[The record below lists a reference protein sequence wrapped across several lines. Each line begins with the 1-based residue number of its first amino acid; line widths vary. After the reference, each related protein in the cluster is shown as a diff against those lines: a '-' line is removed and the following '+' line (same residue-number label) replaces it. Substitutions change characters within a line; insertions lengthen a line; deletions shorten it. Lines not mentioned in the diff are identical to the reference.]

1 MPAPT
6 ALIGLIPWPL
16 LIKNGPRIFD
26 AAQKLVRMT
35 RSSGRNQSADLAPD
49 DAPSPANGS
58 IDDQTAAA
66 LLLLEKKVGVLNSEL
81 IAATE
86 LISSL
91 AEANNVLIHE
101 VQVLRKWLLA
111 ISGLSILGAILA
123 AVAVAS

>member
-35 RSSGRNQSADLAPD
+35 RSSGRNQSGVLAPED
-49 DAPSPANGS
+49 TSQPANGS
-58 IDDQTAAA
+58 VDDQTAAA
-66 LLLLEKKVGVLNSEL
+66 LLDLEKSVGVLNTEL

-101 VQVLRKWLLA
+101 VQILRKWLLA
-111 ISGLSILGAILA
+111 VSGLSILGAILA

>member
-6 ALIGLIPWPL
+6 ALIKLIPWPL

-26 AAQKLVRMT
+26 AAQKLVRMA
-35 RSSGRNQSADLAPD
+35 RSSGRDIKADPMPD
-49 DAPSPANGS
+49 GASSPHNGS
-58 IDDQTAAA
+58 IDEQAAAA
-66 LLLLEKKVGVLNSEL
+66 LLDLEKSVGVLNTEL

-111 ISGLSILGAILA
+111 VSGLSIVGALMAAIALA
-123 AVAVAS
+123 S

>member
-1 MPAPT
+1 MAAPT

-35 RSSGRNQSADLAPD
+35 RSSGRDQSADLVPEEV
-49 DAPSPANGS
+49 SSRANGS
-58 IDDQTAAA
+58 IDERTAAA
-66 LLLLEKKVGVLNSEL
+66 LLDLEKSVGVLNSDL

-111 ISGLSILGAILA
+111 ISGLSIIGAILA
-123 AVAVAS
+123 AVALLS

>member
-16 LIKNGPRIFD
+16 LIENGPRIFD
-26 AAQKLVRMT
+26 TAQKLLRKA
-35 RSSGRNQSADLAPD
+35 RSGHDQSADRTAAEASL
-49 DAPSPANGS
+49 PANGR
-58 IDDQTAAA
+58 IDEQTAAA
-66 LLLLEKKVGVLNSEL
+66 LLDLEKKVGVLNSEM

-101 VQVLRKWLLA
+101 VQVLRNWLVA
-111 ISGLSILGAILA
+111 ISGLSIVGAILGAIALLA
-123 AVAVAS
+123 

>member
-6 ALIGLIPWPL
+6 ALIKIIPWPL

-26 AAQKLVRMT
+26 AAQKLVRMA
-35 RSSGRNQSADLAPD
+35 RSSGRDQKADPASNSASPD
-49 DAPSPANGS
+49 NGS
-58 IDDQTAAA
+58 IDAQAAAA
-66 LLLLEKKVGVLNSEL
+66 LLDLEKSIGVLNTEL

-111 ISGLSILGAILA
+111 ISGLSIVGAVLA
-123 AVAVAS
+123 AIALAS